1 VAEGFYVNVEVNR
14 FQASRYGLTVGDVQ
28 RSVESGIGGENI
40 AENIEGRE
48 RYPLMFVT
56 AETFATTFRTRAR
69 AD

>member
-14 FQASRYGLTVGDVQ
+14 FQATRYGLTVGDVQ

-48 RYPLMFVT
+48 RYQRSL
-56 AETFATTFRTRAR
+56 
-69 AD
+69 